1 MTYERILPFIKNENI
16 IVVTNKLY
24 QPLVKNELTELP
36 EENILCEP
44 SRNNTAPCV
53 AYAALH
59 IHARSKNS
67 SFAVLAS
74 DHIIL
79 QEAKFLEA
87 LAKVF
92 EYAETHDTIMTLS
105 IPPSRPDTGYG
116 YIEISDD
123 VAEIKKV
130 KSFKE
135 KPDLST
141 AELYL
146 STGNYAWNSGMF
158 IWKTSTIIDAFKKY
172 AVDIYD
178 MLTQES
184 HRYYTNTEQDY
195 IDEVYPA
202 TRDISIDYAIIEKA
216 DNVYTLLAAFGWSDL
231 GTWASL
237 YDFSNKNENN
247 NVIIGNGN
255 FVLNESS
262 GCLIKSKE
270 GKKILVRGLKDY
282 IIVDEEE
289 ALLLYPINK
298 EQDIKADQKK
308 F

>member
-1 MTYERILPFIKNENI
+1 
-16 IVVTNKLY
+16 
-24 QPLVKNELTELP
+24 
-36 EENILCEP
+36 
-44 SRNNTAPCV
+44 
-53 AYAALH
+53 
-59 IHARSKNS
+59 
-67 SFAVLAS
+67 
-74 DHIIL
+74 
-79 QEAKFLEA
+79 
-87 LAKVF
+87 
-92 EYAETHDTIMTLS
+92 MTLS

-123 VAEIKKV
+123 VDEIKKV

-184 HRYYTNTEQDY
+184 HRYYTHTEQDY

-216 DNVYTLLAAFGWSDL
+216 DNVYTLPSAFGWSDL

-237 YDFSNKNENN
+237 YDFLNKNENN